1 MNSAQF
7 IAMLAVAVAVYA
19 AFTDVKARRIP
30 NRLTY
35 PAALIG
41 LGLQGAFH
49 GWRGLLLSAGG
60 GLLFGGVLMLFHLVR
75 AMGAGDVKLAAA
87 LGCMAG
93 LAGSPQL
100 MFATAV
106 AGGALAVVFIVAS
119 GRIAETLRNTLGVMA
134 FHAQHRLRTHP
145 PLNLDN
151 PRTLRMPYGLGFSA
165 RPFYW

>member
-1 MNSAQF
+1 MRRWRETQYRFIETTFMNSAQF

-93 LAGSPQL
+93 LGGAAQVLFSNP
-100 MFATAV
+100 V
-106 AGGALAVVFIVAS
+106 AGGGFGLGVIVAA
-119 GRIAETLRNTLGVMA
+119 G
-134 FHAQHRLRTHP
+134 
-145 PLNLDN
+145 PLI
-151 PRTLRMPYGLGFSA
+151 
-165 RPFYW
+165 